1 MHACIGMRKRG
12 ILLAGLSALAGAG
25 CVKTNQTLMHI
36 VLHVQLYA
44 EAFGR
49 VLHRA
54 RGFKGGFKNRVT
66 RLELCHGVHSSQRL
80 AFLTAI
86 CDSQCINVCPAM
98 VS

>member
-1 MHACIGMRKRG
+1 MHACIGMRKRS
-12 ILLAGLSALAGAG
+12 IPLAGHSALAGAS
-25 CVKTNQTLMHI
+25 CVKTNQTVMHI

-54 RGFKGGFKNRVT
+54 GSFKGGFKTRVT

-80 AFLTAI
+80 AFLNPI